1 MQTLCVGCASITHV
15 LHITSHSP
23 IPTQELISHL
33 EVQCINSV
41 RGIKSSGLTLTILCT
56 NCVSKISIST
66 ELTVPACCTWLTY
79 QTGARQ
85 AVTAARDGEV
95 KVVIALAW
103 LTWSSRYRRLS
114 KIAFCTPKAKNF
126 INEHVGRTQ
135 WNPVGAMFT
144 YFSSYPLPGWYVLF
158 LSAPFLKCKVI
169 KKMFFYN

>member
-1 MQTLCVGCASITHV
+1 MQTLRIGCASITHV
-15 LHITSHSP
+15 LHIISYPP
-23 IPTQELISHL
+23 IPTQELISCF

-41 RGIKSSGLTLTILCT
+41 RGVNSSGLTLTVLCI

-85 AVTAARDGEV
+85 AVTAARNGEV

-114 KIAFCTPKAKNF
+114 KIAFCTPKGEKFISEYLGGTHKAHRKQHLCMFHTTLSQDGTFSFQVFLFSNARWLKN
-126 INEHVGRTQ
+126 V
-135 WNPVGAMFT
+135 
-144 YFSSYPLPGWYVLF
+144 F
-158 LSAPFLKCKVI
+158 L
-169 KKMFFYN
+169 